1 MRGGRRRQSRD
12 GTDNDADGT
21 FDCSD
26 SDCAASPECV
36 DAGGDDTADDSTS
49 GGATDARLILQ
60 RRRLRDR
67 SDLRVPGGVHRRG
80 HEAVAGGR
88 SLWRGDESVTCTTRG
103 ASSYVIDGGVW
114 SLMTSAVEA
123 DRINLYTVVQNTD
136 SATGDGGEALEVIT
150 RVVHAAV
157 VR

>member
-1 MRGGRRRQSRD
+1 M
-12 GTDNDADGT
+12 
-21 FDCSD
+21 
-26 SDCAASPECV
+26 
-36 DAGGDDTADDSTS
+36 
-49 GGATDARLILQ
+49 
-60 RRRLRDR
+60 
-67 SDLRVPGGVHRRG
+67 
-80 HEAVAGGR
+80 
-88 SLWRGDESVTCTTRG
+88 
-103 ASSYVIDGGVW
+103 IDGGVW